1 MVKLATPDLA
11 REYSAWLRERIS
23 SREQAGTQILSTP
36 FLDPFNDGIQVFLEP
51 RGGEFL
57 LHDNGNTLDNLS
69 DMGVRIEDSERRQ
82 NLILRALSGCGVRLE
97 NGRLEITAT
106 HANLSQ
112 RIHFLITSILRLND
126 LWMSSISHRFVDFF
140 ELVAEFLDQKNVLYT
155 PNVNIVGRTVEH
167 QLDFVIPLPGRKERL
182 VKLIGSPSPQT
193 AKIISFSWLELREA
207 RPEAERIVILNDLRA
222 PDPLENNDED
232 EQRRVSEQTISIL
245 QGYSSAVY
253 RWSERDATQFSKL
266 WLPS

>member
-51 RGGEFL
+51 MGGEFL
-57 LHDNGNTLDNLS
+57 LHDNGNTLDNLH
-69 DMGVRIEDSERRQ
+69 DMGVRIDDSERRQ
-82 NLILRALSGCGVRLE
+82 NLILRALSGCGVRME

-112 RIHFLITSILRLND
+112 RIHFLITSILRIND

-140 ELVAEFLDQKNVLYT
+140 ELVAEFLDQHNVLYT
-155 PNVNIVGRTVEH
+155 PNVNIAGRTVEH

-207 RPEAERIVILNDLRA
+207 RPDAERIVILNDLHA
-222 PDPLENNDED
+222 PDPLDNSDKD
-232 EQRRVSEQTISIL
+232 EQRRVSEQTVSIL

-266 WLPS
+266 WLPA